1 MIQQVIKKI
10 NCPHCN
16 EENEVILW
24 EKVNVDMNP
33 DLKEKLFSETINNMK
48 CKSCNYVSRI
58 DIPLY
63 YNDTKRKFFIY
74 LVPNFPI
81 DKKEEDNLLAN
92 LKAETLNILDNGYA
106 NRKRA
111 VFEYY
116 NLLEKILI
124 FDAELDDRVVEG
136 CKILARTQLKLMEG
150 RAAFAGIEKEEITF
164 NFFEKEAKEA
174 TKSFSVPKAMYDEV
188 AIIINEKDKDSAD
201 DFRIIDV
208 KYAVRMLMNN

>member
-1 MIQQVIKKI
+1 MIQQIIKKI

-33 DLKEKLFSETINNMK
+33 DLKEKLFTETINNMK
-48 CKSCNYVSRI
+48 CKNCNYVSRI

-74 LVPNFPI
+74 LVPDFPI
-81 DKKEEDNLLAN
+81 DKKEEDTLLTN
-92 LKAETLNILDNGYA
+92 LKAETLNILDSGYD
-106 NRKRA
+106 NRKRV

-116 NLLEKILI
+116 NLLEKVLI
-124 FDAELDDRVVEG
+124 YDADLDDRVIEG

-150 RAAFAGIEKEEITF
+150 RAAFVGIEDDQITF
-164 NFFEKEAKEA
+164 NFFEKEEKEA
-174 TKSFSVPKAMYDEV
+174 KKSFSVPKAMYDEI
-188 AIIINEKDKDSAD
+188 AKIIDEKDKDPVD
-201 DFRIIDV
+201 DFKIIDV
-208 KYAVRMLMNN
+208 KYAARMLMN

>member
-10 NCPHCN
+10 KCPHCN

-33 DLKEKLFSETINNMK
+33 DLKEKLFTETINNMK

-74 LVPNFPI
+74 LVPDFPI
-81 DKKEEDNLLAN
+81 DKNEEDKLLSN
-92 LKAETLNILDNGYA
+92 LKTETLNILDNGYD
-106 NRKRA
+106 NKKRA

-150 RAAFAGIEKEEITF
+150 RAAFAGTENDEITF

-174 TKSFSVPKAMYDEV
+174 TRSFFVPKAMYDEI
-188 AIIINEKDKDSAD
+188 ALIIREKDKETAD
-201 DFRIIDV
+201 EFKNIDV
-208 KYAVRMLMNN
+208 KYAVRMLMN

>member
-1 MIQQVIKKI
+1 LIQQIIKKI

-33 DLKEKLFSETINNMK
+33 DLKEKLFAETINNMK

-63 YNDTKRKFFIY
+63 YNDAKRKFFIY
-74 LVPNFPI
+74 LVPDFPI
-81 DKKEEDNLLAN
+81 DKKEEDNLLTN
-92 LKAETLNILDNGYA
+92 LKAETLNILDSGYD

-124 FDAELDDRVVEG
+124 YDADLDDRVIEG

-150 RAAFAGIEKEEITF
+150 RAAFAGIEGDQITF
-164 NFFEKEAKEA
+164 NFFEKEDKEA
-174 TKSFSVPKAMYDEV
+174 KKLFSVPKAMYDEV
-188 AIIINEKDKDSAD
+188 AKIIKDKDKDNGD
-201 DFRIIDV
+201 DFKIIDV
-208 KYAVRMLMNN
+208 KYAVRMLMN

>member
-1 MIQQVIKKI
+1 MIQQIIKKI

-33 DLKEKLFSETINNMK
+33 DLKEKLFAETINNMK

-74 LVPNFPI
+74 LVPDFPI

-92 LKAETLNILDNGYA
+92 LKAETLNILDSGYD
-106 NRKRA
+106 NKKRA

-124 FDAELDDRVVEG
+124 FDADLDDRVVEG

-150 RAAFAGIEKEEITF
+150 RAAFAGLENDEITF
-164 NFFEKEAKEA
+164 NFFEKEDKEA
-174 TKSFSVPKAMYDEV
+174 KKSFSVPKAMYDEI
-188 AIIINEKDKDSAD
+188 ATIIREKDKDSSD
-201 DFRIIDV
+201 DFKIIDV
-208 KYAVRMLMNN
+208 KYAVRMLMN

>member
-33 DLKEKLFSETINNMK
+33 DLKEKLFTETINNLK
-48 CKSCNYVSRI
+48 CKSCGYVSRI

-63 YNDTKRKFFIY
+63 YNDAKKKFFIY
-74 LVPNFPI
+74 LVPEFPI
-81 DKKEEDNLLAN
+81 DKKEEKNLIEN
-92 LKAETLNILDNGYA
+92 LKAETLNILDASYN
-106 NRKRA
+106 NRKRL

-124 FDAELDDRVVEG
+124 FDANLDDRVVEG

-150 RAAFAGIEKEEITF
+150 RAAFAGIDNDELTF
-164 NFFEKEAKEA
+164 NFFEKEEKEA
-174 TKSFSVPKAMYDEV
+174 KRSFTIPKAMYDEV
-188 AIIINEKDKDSAD
+188 AAVIGEKDKEPAD
-201 DFRIIDV
+201 DFKIIDV
-208 KYAVRMLMNN
+208 KYAVRMLMN

>member
-1 MIQQVIKKI
+1 MIQQIIKKI

-33 DLKEKLFSETINNMK
+33 DLKEKLFTETINNMK

-74 LVPNFPI
+74 LVPEFPI

-92 LKAETLNILDNGYA
+92 LKAETLNILDASYDNK
-106 NRKRA
+106 KRA

-124 FDAELDDRVVEG
+124 FDADLDDRVVEG
-136 CKILARTQLKLMEG
+136 CKILARTQLKLIEG
-150 RAAFAGIEKEEITF
+150 RAAYAGIENDEITF
-164 NFFEKEAKEA
+164 NFFEKEDKEA
-174 TKSFSVPKAMYDEV
+174 KKSFTVPKAMYDEV
-188 AIIINEKDKDSAD
+188 ATIIREKDNDSSD
-201 DFRIIDV
+201 NFKIIDV
-208 KYAVRMLMNN
+208 KYAVRMLMN